1 MVMTLQQ
8 LQALLLTSAARV
20 NAETARIVTKSSDNV
35 NKDAIRN
42 ARASSGTSAAGY
54 PDTMSYEVRN
64 LGTRVE
70 GEIGPEARGLGNIGH
85 ILEGGSAE
93 YGGVKNPPHRD
104 LGRAADTEEP
114 RFISAMEQIGNV
126 VL

>member
-8 LQALLLTSAARV
+8 LQALLLTSAVRV
-20 NAETARIVTKSSDNV
+20 NTEVAKIVTKGAQNV
-35 NKDAIRN
+35 KTDAIRN
-42 ARASSGTSAAGY
+42 AATTAGTSAAGY
-54 PDTMSYEVRN
+54 PATMAYDVENRGTSVRA
-64 LGTRVE
+64 
-70 GEIGPEARGLGNIGH
+70 EIGPTGGGQARLGA
-85 ILEGGSAE
+85 ILEYGSAN
-93 YGGVKNPPHRD
+93 NPPHRD